1 MEWPRAKTILIIM
14 TVTLVRSLYQEYV
27 YIPYSNSIPYIIKG
41 HLTFAERDYY
51 NVKAADLRLK

>member
-1 MEWPRAKTILIIM
+1 M

-27 YIPYSNSIPYIIKG
+27 NIPYSNSIPYIIKG